1 MGSSPTGATAIS
13 LRRSSVGRAPSS
25 VRRIRDY
32 QRPRS
37 KRFRSRAFL
46 LLHRFACFRKQP
58 TAASS
63 GQLITGRR
71 HGVKVQATI
80 CQSCRRLPLEKRR
93 CALWAVEI
101 VSFLDQS
108 NISSKNLRRLEKLES
123 EAGEEVTVP
132 ASLVKRIAKV
142 HPRRR
147 KRWKVL
153 KQQHPELFQ
162 QAVQAGLADYL
173 EPEWS
178 GEDELFDE
186 DVWGGVWIEP
196 RPAEPEPS
204 SEEIRLAQAATAL
217 DETCTWLWC

>member
-1 MGSSPTGATAIS
+1 MGRCCDIC
-13 LRRSSVGRAPSS
+13 GRERPNEQFGGRGQRA
-25 VRRIRDY
+25 RICR
-32 QRPRS
+32 
-37 KRFRSRAFL
+37 
-46 LLHRFACFRKQP
+46 
-58 TAASS
+58 
-63 GQLITGRR
+63 
-71 HGVKVQATI
+71 
-80 CQSCRRLPLEKRR
+80 SCRRLPLEKRMR
-93 CALWAVEI
+93 ALWTAEI
-101 VSFLDQS
+101 FGFLDQS

-123 EAGEEVTVP
+123 EAGEEVAAL

-142 HPRRR
+142 RPGRR

-153 KQQHPELFQ
+153 KQQHPELFH
-162 QAVQAGLADYL
+162 QAVQAGLAEYL

-186 DVWGGVWIEP
+186 DAWGGVWIEP